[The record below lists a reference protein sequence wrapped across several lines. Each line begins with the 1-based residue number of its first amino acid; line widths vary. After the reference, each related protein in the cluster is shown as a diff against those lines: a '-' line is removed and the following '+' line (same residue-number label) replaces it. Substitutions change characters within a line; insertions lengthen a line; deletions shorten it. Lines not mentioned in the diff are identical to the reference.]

1 MRRLASALVLAA
13 ALGCTLAVADD
24 EVVPWDQAEQHV
36 GQATVVE
43 GRVMGAHC
51 SPTSCLL
58 AFDPTFNRFTAVVQA
73 KSFSALPP
81 NSLDAKY
88 VGRKVRVHGTV
99 QLLDRKPEIVVER
112 PSDLEVVV
120 TQEERA
126 QQKADAQGEV
136 LDRLD
141 TIVDRLDQLTD
152 RLESMQARLEQLA
165 LGLDQ
170 RADQLAALEAAA
182 QQPPPEPPSGGPPP
196 RPGYEKLRTIKRGMT
211 PAEVSRL
218 AGDPAAVESS
228 GNGTTIWYYDYGR
241 SITFDERGRATS
253 LVGFPAP

>member
-43 GRVMGAHC
+43 GRVMGVHC

-73 KSFSALPP
+73 RSFSSLPP

-120 TQEERA
+120 TQEERT

-136 LDRLD
+136 L
-141 TIVDRLDQLTD
+141 D

-170 RADQLAALEAAA
+170 RADQLAAIEAAA
-182 QQPPPEPPSGGPPP
+182 QQPPPEPPSDGPPP

-218 AGDPAAVESS
+218 AGDPTAVESS

-241 SITFDERGRATS
+241 SITFDQRGRATS